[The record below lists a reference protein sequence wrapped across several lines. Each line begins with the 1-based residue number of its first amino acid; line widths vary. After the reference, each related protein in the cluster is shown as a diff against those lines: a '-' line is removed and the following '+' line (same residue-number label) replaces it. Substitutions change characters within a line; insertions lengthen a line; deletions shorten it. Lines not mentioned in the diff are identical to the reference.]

1 MTRTKLVELLRQ
13 ETGLPR
19 RHVESVVAGVFDG
32 VKEAL
37 KKGETVKISGFG
49 RLEIRTRAAR
59 RGRDPV
65 TGEIRELSP
74 RPHLSFRPSKL
85 LKEKVNNGTK

>member
-1 MTRTKLVELLRQ
+1 MTRTKLVEQLQ
-13 ETGLPR
+13 AEMGLPR
-19 RHVESVVAGVFDG
+19 RHVESVVTGVLNDI
-32 VKEAL
+32 KEAL
-37 KKGETVKISGFG
+37 GKGETVKISGFG

-65 TGEIRELSP
+65 SGEIRTLSP

-85 LKEKVNNGTK
+85 LKEKVNP

>member
-1 MTRTKLVELLRQ
+1 MTRTKLVELLRA
-13 ETGLPR
+13 EMGLPR
-19 RHVESVVAGVFDG
+19 RHVESVVTGLFVDI
-32 VKEAL
+32 KKAL
-37 KKGETVKISGFG
+37 TKGDPVKISGFG

-65 TGEIRELSP
+65 SGQIRTLSP

-85 LKEKVNNGTK
+85 LKEKVNQG

>member
-1 MTRTKLVELLRQ
+1 MTRTKTSRA
-13 ETGLPR
+13 TPGR
-19 RHVESVVAGVFDG
+19 DG
-32 VKEAL
+32 TAPPACGIRGNRSPQRYKRGFGAR
-37 KKGETVKISGFG
+37 GETVKISGFG

-65 TGEIRELSP
+65 SGDIRTLSP

-85 LKEKVNNGTK
+85 LKEKVNP